1 MITRVGCDARHRA
14 DRTRCEGPADAVEVT
29 DRSGST
35 VAGCVRHAAALVA
48 TLDGGRVVDGPGSGG
63 YRDPMTG
70 ESGAAAAVAAE
81 LARHMGP
88 WALVRHEQVRG
99 EDARVATIA
108 DYRR

>member
-1 MITRVGCDARHRA
+1 MGCDARHHR
-14 DRTRCEGPADAVEVT
+14 DRTRCEGPADAVEVV

-35 VAGCVRHAAALVA
+35 VAGCVRHGAALVA
-48 TLDGGRVVDGPGSGG
+48 TLDGGRVVDGPGSAG
-63 YRDPMTG
+63 YREPMTG

-88 WALVRHEQVRG
+88 WALVDRLRVRG
-99 EDARVATIA
+99 EDARVAAIS

>member
-1 MITRVGCDARHRA
+1 MGCDARHHR
-14 DRTRCEGPADAVEVT
+14 DRTRCEGPADAVTVT

-35 VAGCVRHAAALVA
+35 VAGCVRHGAALVA
-48 TLDGGRVVDGPGSGG
+48 TVVDARVVDGPGSAG

-70 ESGAAAAVAAE
+70 RAGAAAAVAVE

-108 DYRR
+108 DFRR

>member
-1 MITRVGCDARHRA
+1 MTR
-14 DRTRCEGPADAVEVT
+14 EE
-29 DRSGST
+29 
-35 VAGCVRHAAALVA
+35 AALVA
-48 TLDGGRVVDGPGSGG
+48 TVADAQVITGPGATG

-70 ESGAAAAVAAE
+70 RAGAAAAVTVE

-108 DYRR
+108 DSRR